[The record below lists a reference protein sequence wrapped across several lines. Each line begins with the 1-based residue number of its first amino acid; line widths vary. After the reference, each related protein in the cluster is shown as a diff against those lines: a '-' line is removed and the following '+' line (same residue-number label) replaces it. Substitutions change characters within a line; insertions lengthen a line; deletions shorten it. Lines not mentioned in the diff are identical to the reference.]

1 MCVHT
6 LSKPSP
12 IIHPLPPSH
21 FYPLCAHSH
30 LDEGTFSGGLLVFS
44 PSLLAPFR
52 PMKRAS
58 WKFFM
63 HSLKRTAPRRPL
75 RPLIVIIVH
84 AERRREGTVFLFRC
98 LWLPHGWAGSRGK
111 RRAALGVRRKER
123 QSAMR
128 SVLIFRRFGTGCA
141 KWRKSDIYDPYS
153 SPPKSSCES
162 NNVYSFSQPRSQ
174 LPCFVMTMRKS

>member
-1 MCVHT
+1 MIFVAIFQRYNGHEIVGVRPRSERVAVGW
-6 LSKPSP
+6 LSDP
-12 IIHPLPPSH
+12 INSQGVNKQLT
-21 FYPLCAHSH
+21 AAMGERGK
-30 LDEGTFSGGLLVFS
+30 EG
-44 PSLLAPFR
+44 
-52 PMKRAS
+52 
-58 WKFFM
+58 
-63 HSLKRTAPRRPL
+63 
-75 RPLIVIIVH
+75 
-84 AERRREGTVFLFRC
+84 EGTVFLFRC

-128 SVLIFRRFGTGCA
+128 SVLMLRRFGTGCA